1 MFTTVAV
8 RTRIVAVALIALLA
22 ALASAGAIYLWLLE
36 SALTTT
42 ARSYAAAQA
51 TTIAHALVGRA
62 APDVVT
68 SRPGGGTG
76 DIYLQILRADGSVLA
91 TSDPTAAQPIAD
103 LSQVGASSTAPNSSG
118 ASSTALNSSGPSGSG
133 ASSTAP
139 NSSEPRTIRVSRL
152 AGLDDDPFLLA
163 FQPATVQ
170 GGEAVTVVVAVPI
183 HVEEGQ
189 RARSVFVVAA
199 AAAGLLAIATLLV
212 RWAVTAS
219 LAPVEHMRR
228 QLEGIDGRTLDERVD
243 VPSTGDELAKVA
255 TTMNHLLDRVEATDR
270 AQRAFVSDASHELRS
285 PLATLQANLDLAQ
298 GDPTGASW
306 AASQAT
312 MRAEIER
319 LRRLV
324 EDLLTLSKSD
334 AGVLTLRRT
343 DVDLDDL
350 VLAEA
355 RATTRP
361 GGIRLDLALEPV
373 RLHADVD
380 RLTQIVR
387 NLLDN
392 AATHART
399 AVRVEV
405 RVEDGLA
412 LVLVAN
418 DGPLVPDEDREAIFE
433 RFVRLDDS
441 RARDRGGSGLGLAIA
456 DDLARV
462 HEGGL
467 TCGADPAGWCLFE
480 LALPR

>member
-189 RARSVFVVAA
+189 RARSVFVIAA

-334 AGVLTLRRT
+334 AGVLTLPVPFWT
-343 DVDLDDL
+343 GP
-350 VLAEA
+350 A
-355 RATTRP
+355 R
-361 GGIRLDLALEPV
+361 
-373 RLHADVD
+373 
-380 RLTQIVR
+380 
-387 NLLDN
+387 
-392 AATHART
+392 
-399 AVRVEV
+399 
-405 RVEDGLA
+405 
-412 LVLVAN
+412 
-418 DGPLVPDEDREAIFE
+418 
-433 RFVRLDDS
+433 S
-441 RARDRGGSGLGLAIA
+441 
-456 DDLARV
+456 
-462 HEGGL
+462 
-467 TCGADPAGWCLFE
+467 DP
-480 LALPR
+480 R